1 MTKTL
6 ICCDTCA
13 PAQVDSSTS
22 VDLPSSLAS
31 DHCPCWPPIS
41 PLSPFQSLNTKTNIN
56 LLIPAWPLQ
65 QPPDPIPIVLTI
77 ILTLLGLLHRHTHL
91 GTSRKPGPKS
101 GHPGIRTKPSKSKNF
116 HLTIFWALTM
126 TISHYWDGGEGCSK
140 QPWFGTEAA
149 FDALA
154 LTELMQAKPH
164 GKALQQGSGPWD
176 VKRHISEI
184 TPVQKRSLKRA
195 YRRSINSGCAWY
207 RGRCLL
213 PDQFPIELRKPIVSS
228 TKPHIKH
235 PTAKRTF
242 APKYRAQIG
251 HVNVGG
257 IATARLQEVKTWAL
271 EAEIDVLILLKRAGV
286 FLLSGLTTC
295 GITCIRDP
303 IRIALTAYFF

>member
-1 MTKTL
+1 
-6 ICCDTCA
+6 
-13 PAQVDSSTS
+13 
-22 VDLPSSLAS
+22 
-31 DHCPCWPPIS
+31 
-41 PLSPFQSLNTKTNIN
+41 
-56 LLIPAWPLQ
+56 
-65 QPPDPIPIVLTI
+65 
-77 ILTLLGLLHRHTHL
+77 
-91 GTSRKPGPKS
+91 
-101 GHPGIRTKPSKSKNF
+101 
-116 HLTIFWALTM
+116 M

-176 VKRHISEI
+176 VNRHISEI

-271 EAEIDVLILLKRAGV
+271 EAEIDVLILSETRWSFSAEWSDNMWHHVHTGSNQDRSDGIL
-286 FLLSGLTTC
+286 FFNQTLLVQ
-295 GITCIRDP
+295 P
-303 IRIALTAYFF
+303 